1 MSAWTIAGGIYIVV
15 AVAALG
21 VTRILSVFWRNVFL
35 DVFPMMIKGFWDV
48 YPGRK
53 WPGPLKVIG
62 YPTTIVFLLTVAMI
76 FISFDLLMLLAIS
89 PKAIWWAAQ
98 RISGR
103 NNGGPPDL
111 PPAVASKMRA
121 TG

>member
-1 MSAWTIAGGIYIVV
+1 MSAWTIGGGIYIVV
-15 AVAALG
+15 AVGALV
-21 VTRILSVFWRNVFL
+21 VTGILGVFWRNSFV

-62 YPTTIVFLLTVAMI
+62 YPMTVVFLITVATI
-76 FISFDLLMLLAIS
+76 FVAFQLLLLLAIS

-103 NNGGPPDL
+103 CNGGPPDL

-121 TG
+121 AG